1 MACSTLDCDNQ
12 EEAVVLESL
21 KTAVA
26 GLAATHALWALSLL
40 LDGQRYLLK
49 PVIPPLF
56 AIAHLAIALLLT
68 AGHRTHGHL
77 LATPVL
83 TYYMFF
89 VKPFEPIAEPQ
100 TVGILGVTAALLVRE
115 IGKTPA
121 GLWRII
127 LRLGIAYPLVEWGL
141 DAFRNPAHF
150 KAYLSVNPIT
160 SRIIPAEA
168 LDYAVTW
175 LGVYELAL
183 ASLILSGM
191 LEKAAAAI
199 AAATF
204 LAFTAVAGYP
214 LAFPQNIALAAA
226 ATLHP
231 SPPFRKYFE
240 NSKTHS
246 TRLNTSAPHYPGM
259 AVKATMYV
267 YGSVQAVGYRV
278 YVKNVAALMGVRGL
292 VRNRGDGSVE
302 IFAEAEKGVLDRFMK
317 AIDVKGRPGDILSL
331 NVERLEVR
339 LEGEPGYAG
348 PWRKYTQFEIDYGE
362 EIGRPVE
369 REMVESLE
377 LAKLYFTK
385 LITEFKDF
393 REEFRDYREEF
404 RDYREEFRDYR
415 EEFRD
420 YRHEFRNFRDES
432 LSISREILGE
442 VKGLKQEFRDYRE
455 EFRDFRQEF
464 GDFRNGSLNIS
475 REILDTSKEVLGEV
489 KGLRKDLQTILDERL
504 TKIEKDIAAI
514 KAKIGLL

>member
-1 MACSTLDCDNQ
+1 
-12 EEAVVLESL
+12 
-21 KTAVA
+21 
-26 GLAATHALWALSLL
+26 
-40 LDGQRYLLK
+40 
-49 PVIPPLF
+49 
-56 AIAHLAIALLLT
+56 
-68 AGHRTHGHL
+68 
-77 LATPVL
+77 
-83 TYYMFF
+83 
-89 VKPFEPIAEPQ
+89 
-100 TVGILGVTAALLVRE
+100 
-115 IGKTPA
+115 
-121 GLWRII
+121 
-127 LRLGIAYPLVEWGL
+127 
-141 DAFRNPAHF
+141 
-150 KAYLSVNPIT
+150 
-160 SRIIPAEA
+160 
-168 LDYAVTW
+168 
-175 LGVYELAL
+175 
-183 ASLILSGM
+183 
-191 LEKAAAAI
+191 
-199 AAATF
+199 
-204 LAFTAVAGYP
+204 
-214 LAFPQNIALAAA
+214 
-226 ATLHP
+226 
-231 SPPFRKYFE
+231 
-240 NSKTHS
+240 
-246 TRLNTSAPHYPGM
+246 M

-292 VRNRGDGSVE
+292 VRNLGNGSVE
-302 IFAEAEKGVLDRFMK
+302 IFAEAEKEVLERFIK

-420 YRHEFRNFRDES
+420 
-432 LSISREILGE
+432 
-442 VKGLKQEFRDYRE
+442 
-455 EFRDFRQEF
+455 FRQEF
-464 GDFRNGSLNIS
+464 GDFRNGSLSIS

>member
-1 MACSTLDCDNQ
+1 
-12 EEAVVLESL
+12 
-21 KTAVA
+21 
-26 GLAATHALWALSLL
+26 
-40 LDGQRYLLK
+40 
-49 PVIPPLF
+49 
-56 AIAHLAIALLLT
+56 
-68 AGHRTHGHL
+68 
-77 LATPVL
+77 
-83 TYYMFF
+83 
-89 VKPFEPIAEPQ
+89 
-100 TVGILGVTAALLVRE
+100 
-115 IGKTPA
+115 
-121 GLWRII
+121 
-127 LRLGIAYPLVEWGL
+127 
-141 DAFRNPAHF
+141 
-150 KAYLSVNPIT
+150 
-160 SRIIPAEA
+160 
-168 LDYAVTW
+168 
-175 LGVYELAL
+175 
-183 ASLILSGM
+183 
-191 LEKAAAAI
+191 
-199 AAATF
+199 
-204 LAFTAVAGYP
+204 
-214 LAFPQNIALAAA
+214 
-226 ATLHP
+226 
-231 SPPFRKYFE
+231 
-240 NSKTHS
+240 
-246 TRLNTSAPHYPGM
+246 M

-317 AIDVKGRPGDILSL
+317 AIDVKGRHGDILSL

-420 YRHEFRNFRDES
+420 YR
-432 LSISREILGE
+432 
-442 VKGLKQEFRDYRE
+442 
-455 EFRDFRQEF
+455 QEF

>member
-1 MACSTLDCDNQ
+1 
-12 EEAVVLESL
+12 
-21 KTAVA
+21 
-26 GLAATHALWALSLL
+26 
-40 LDGQRYLLK
+40 
-49 PVIPPLF
+49 
-56 AIAHLAIALLLT
+56 
-68 AGHRTHGHL
+68 
-77 LATPVL
+77 
-83 TYYMFF
+83 
-89 VKPFEPIAEPQ
+89 
-100 TVGILGVTAALLVRE
+100 
-115 IGKTPA
+115 
-121 GLWRII
+121 
-127 LRLGIAYPLVEWGL
+127 
-141 DAFRNPAHF
+141 
-150 KAYLSVNPIT
+150 
-160 SRIIPAEA
+160 
-168 LDYAVTW
+168 
-175 LGVYELAL
+175 
-183 ASLILSGM
+183 
-191 LEKAAAAI
+191 
-199 AAATF
+199 
-204 LAFTAVAGYP
+204 
-214 LAFPQNIALAAA
+214 
-226 ATLHP
+226 
-231 SPPFRKYFE
+231 
-240 NSKTHS
+240 
-246 TRLNTSAPHYPGM
+246 M

-317 AIDVKGRPGDILSL
+317 AIDVKGRHGDILSL

-404 RDYREEFRDYR
+404 RD
-415 EEFRD
+415 
-420 YRHEFRNFRDES
+420 
-432 LSISREILGE
+432 
-442 VKGLKQEFRDYRE
+442 
-455 EFRDFRQEF
+455 FRQEF